1 MYKNAPIFLKWMFVF
16 SMVCMTSLFT
26 GCSNQNKVKGVAPKF
41 VVASN
46 DLIKEFSENE
56 KVSNATYVNEVIE
69 VFGKVKD
76 ISKLNNRLTIILETD
91 SDAGII
97 CDLNDCEQE
106 QLKQIK
112 KNQLIHIKGICKG
125 YLKDVILLN
134 CFIDL
139 TNQHE

>member
-1 MYKNAPIFLKWMFVF
+1 MTKNTPIFLRWMFVF
-16 SMVCMTSLFT
+16 TTACVISLIT
-26 GCSNQNKVKGVAPKF
+26 GCSDQNKVKGVTPKF

-46 DLIKEFSENE
+46 NLMKEFSENE
-56 KVSNATYVNEVIE
+56 QLANTTYVNEVIE

-91 SDAGII
+91 SSAGII
-97 CDLNDCEQE
+97 CDLNLLEQE